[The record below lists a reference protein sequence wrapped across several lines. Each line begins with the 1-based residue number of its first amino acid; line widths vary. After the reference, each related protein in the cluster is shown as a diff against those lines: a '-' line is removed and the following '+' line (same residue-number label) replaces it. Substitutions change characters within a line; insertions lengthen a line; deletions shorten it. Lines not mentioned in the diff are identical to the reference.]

1 MSPQSVK
8 QPLFEKAKRRRV
20 AKEKKKRLSL
30 KWARYPLHNSPSKE
44 FRLFN
49 TILECTIYWYIYLYI
64 LYIAIN
70 ISRITVDKYSG
81 LLTIRGTSASFSTLL
96 PLIFGCHRPQRRRRH
111 LFFSYFIW
119 LKFKYDDPNSTSFGH
134 SSSTVSLFESSSF
147 WSRTWGVGL
156 GRAATSVVASEEGS
170 CWSTIL
176 REDGSSCGK
185 VRMCDQNIWIYT
197 CFHLIRYT

>member
-1 MSPQSVK
+1 MH
-8 QPLFEKAKRRRV
+8 
-20 AKEKKKRLSL
+20 
-30 KWARYPLHNSPSKE
+30 Y
-44 FRLFN
+44 
-49 TILECTIYWYIYLYI
+49 ILIYIYIYI
-64 LYIAIN
+64 LYIAVN

-96 PLIFGCHRPQRRRRH
+96 PLIFGCHRPQKTLHGWRRRH

-119 LKFKYDDPNSTSFGH
+119 LKFKYDDPNSASFGH

-156 GRAATSVVASEEGS
+156 GRAATSVVANEEGS

-176 REDGSSCGK
+176 REEVSSCRKKYGCISK
-185 VRMCDQNIWIYT
+185 TRGFT
-197 CFHLIRYT
+197 LA